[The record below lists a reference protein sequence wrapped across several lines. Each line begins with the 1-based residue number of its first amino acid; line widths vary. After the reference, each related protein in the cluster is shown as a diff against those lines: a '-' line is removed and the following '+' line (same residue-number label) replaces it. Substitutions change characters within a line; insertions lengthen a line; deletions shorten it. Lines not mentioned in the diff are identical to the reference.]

1 MYTPLY
7 KNSWALIIGINSY
20 QNVSPLSYAKNDAEA
35 ISDILQSDFNF
46 PKENV
51 ILLLDDAATKDAILD
66 YFLKYTKENIDQNDR
81 IFVFF
86 AGHGYTQS
94 GKRGEVGYL
103 VPVDGTPDNLSTLVR
118 WDELTRNADLVPA
131 KHILFIMDACYGGL
145 AITRS
150 PGAGSMRFL
159 KNMLQRY
166 TRQVLTAGKADEVVA
181 DSGGPIPEHSVFTG
195 HLLQGLQGKAATKDG
210 IICANGVMAYVYE
223 KVSKDHFS
231 RQTPHFGF
239 IDGDGDFIFTA
250 PMLDSLLSSVEEDK
264 DILIEV
270 PVTGI
275 FDRTEESPRKNIDLV
290 KEYIPDS
297 KYKIKLDDL
306 VTKELRKILA
316 ETSEE
321 LFPVATAD
329 VLGEEFVS
337 RLSKYESI
345 TKDIQEIAILLAHW
359 GGEEHVPVLKKIIAR
374 IPDNK
379 KTSGGKVVWLALRHY
394 PSILILY
401 SAGIAAIAAEKYDT
415 LYTIFHTTIGPSY
428 SGGKHKE
435 IIKIVVNQLLE
446 LQRTDIFKTLPGYEK
461 FYVPK
466 NEYLFKAL
474 QPVMDDLL
482 FLGNSYEA
490 VFDKFETFL
499 ALVYADLDS
508 KNNDRVWGPPG
519 RFAYKH
525 TDRGGVGDPFAEVV
539 NEAKSQGNQW
549 APLRAGFFGGSID
562 RFNAISAEYENLI
575 SRLGWF

>member
-1 MYTPLY
+1 MYIPDY
-7 KNSWALIIGINSY
+7 NNSWALIIGINNY
-20 QNVSPLSYAKNDAEA
+20 QKASPLSYAKHDAEA
-35 ISDILQSDFNF
+35 VSEIIQSKFNF

-51 ILLLDDAATKDAILD
+51 TLLLDDAATKDAVID
-66 YFLKYTKENIDQNDR
+66 SFLKYAKDEIDQNDR

-103 VPVDGTPDNLSTLVR
+103 VPVDGTPDNLSTLIR
-118 WDELTRNADLVPA
+118 WDELTRNADLIPA

-145 AITRS
+145 AFTRS

-166 TRQVLTAGKADEVVA
+166 TRQVITAGKADEVVA

-195 HLLQGLQGKAATKDG
+195 HLLQGLEGNAATKDG

-250 PMLDSLLSSVEEDK
+250 PMLDSLLSSAEEDK

-270 PVTGI
+270 PITESFETSNDSQRNLI
-275 FDRTEESPRKNIDLV
+275 DRV
-290 KEYIPDS
+290 KEFIPDS
-297 KYKIKLDDL
+297 KYRIKLDDL
-306 VTKELRKILA
+306 VTKELRRILV
-316 ETSEE
+316 ETSDD
-321 LFPVATAD
+321 LFPVSTSDVTA
-329 VLGEEFVS
+329 EEFTD

-345 TKDIQEIAILLAHW
+345 SKEIQAITILLAHW
-359 GGEEHVPVLKKIIAR
+359 GAEEHIPVLKKIIAR

-379 KTSGGKVVWLALRHY
+379 KASGGKVAWLALRYY
-394 PSILILY
+394 PSILLLY
-401 SAGIAAIAAEKYDT
+401 SAGIAAIAADKYDT

-428 SGGKHKE
+428 SGGRHKE
-435 IIKIVVNQLLE
+435 IIKIVVNELLE
-446 LQRTDIFKTLPGYEK
+446 LQRTDIFKTLPGYER

-466 NEYLFKAL
+466 NEYIFKAL
-474 QPVMDDLL
+474 QPVIDDLL

-490 VFDKFETFL
+490 VFDKFEIFL
-499 ALVYADLDS
+499 ALVFADLDS
-508 KNNDRVWGPPG
+508 KDRGDVWGPPG

-525 TDRGGVGDPFAEVV
+525 RDMRGEGSPFFEVM
-539 NEAKSQGNQW
+539 NEAKNQGDNW
-549 APLRAGFFGGSID
+549 SPLKAGFFGGSFK
-562 RFNAISAEYENLI
+562 RFHEISTEYEKLI
-575 SRLGWF
+575 GRLSWF